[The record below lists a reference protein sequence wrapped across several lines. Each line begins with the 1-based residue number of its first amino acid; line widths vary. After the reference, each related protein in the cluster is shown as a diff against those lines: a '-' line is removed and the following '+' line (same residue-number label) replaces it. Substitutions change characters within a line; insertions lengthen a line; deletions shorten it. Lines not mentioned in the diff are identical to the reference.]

1 LECNPSSFPSFASV
15 KNSNF
20 PRKRSQTFAQYISEQ
35 KQLYKTTPMKGVW
48 LLRSREMGF
57 TIALLVL
64 WYSAT
69 WLRAE
74 LRKETASNSTN
85 PIAQADYD
93 FEHPLALPGN
103 IANGGGSKPDVQEGR
118 PPSKQRQS
126 AGPRQSRTA
135 QGSREPNDRGGVSNG
150 GRSTALLPPANVFD
164 PAKDTK
170 IELGNDPQIAVG
182 QNFIIATE
190 AHTIVF
196 YDKKTGQPLPTP
208 PQPLTLGQSCNKPEA
223 GIRMEEFFA
232 PFFAPF
238 LNDSSGKP
246 DRSRPNPQDINR
258 HLEKPDLNCG
268 VCDLT
273 SLLVCDP
280 DNPTSKGCINEAYD
294 TRALY
299 DPEHKQFW
307 ILSHLRNPIY
317 NSGEQKQDH
326 IVVPECTNLHQRF
339 VAVAVSKDDN
349 PLHGFHE
356 FVVSHAVGDWP
367 TVGLHGQFLLIGAA
381 THKKVLLFDVEKLRK
396 GNSNQGAL
404 SFGNIPESAFD
415 SDQIWPVVQ
424 HDKRNGKPFIPTL
437 PPGKG
442 DQPAPTFLLGVGGS
456 KITIYAFDPPLLF
469 DQPGNGFISPRLMSA
484 SIELDGDIDTLDVRN
499 NPVYRN
505 GFIYLTG
512 QHCLSGEGRS
522 CNHEIR
528 VIRIPVFRTQIGG
541 VDSILGS
548 NKKDLGFED
557 ITFGGDDSSF
567 NNLSSYEVPAIE
579 VSKNNAAVVVYG
591 RNELNPITAVNP
603 PGAYYAALYQ
613 DRRGLLTDGL
623 LQQAACTGS
632 AKPACMHPGADA
644 SGLDLPGI
652 AVDPA
657 DDTTVWMAH
666 GFVDSTGQYRMII
679 GRVKP

>member
-1 LECNPSSFPSFASV
+1 MRI
-15 KNSNF
+15 
-20 PRKRSQTFAQYISEQ
+20 RKMVFN
-35 KQLYKTTPMKGVW
+35 
-48 LLRSREMGF
+48 F

-64 WYSAT
+64 GDSAT
-69 WLRAE
+69 WVSAKP
-74 LRKETASNSTN
+74 RKEAASNSGK

-93 FEHPLALPGN
+93 FEHPLALPAN
-103 IANGGGSKPDVQEGR
+103 IANVGGSEPDFEAGR
-118 PPSKQRQS
+118 PPSRRRQS
-126 AGPRQSRTA
+126 TRPRESRTA
-135 QGSREPNDRGGVSNG
+135 EGSREPNDHGSAGG
-150 GRSTALLPPANVFD
+150 GRPQTVSPPPADAFD
-164 PAKDTK
+164 PVKDTK

-182 QNFIIATE
+182 ENFIIATE

-196 YDKKTGQPLPTP
+196 YDKKTGKPLPMP
-208 PQPLTLGQSCNKPEA
+208 PQPLTLGQSYNKPEA

-258 HLEKPDLNCG
+258 HLEKPDLSCG
-268 VCDLT
+268 VCDLA

-280 DNPTSKGCINEAYD
+280 NNPTSKGCVNEAYD

-299 DPEHKQFW
+299 DPIHRRFW
-307 ILSHLRNPIY
+307 IVSHLRNPIY
-317 NSGEQKQDH
+317 NSGDPSKH

-339 VAVAVSKDDN
+339 VAVAVSKDEN
-349 PLHGFHE
+349 PLDGFNE

-367 TVGLHGQFLLIGAA
+367 TVALHGPFLLIGAA
-381 THKKVLLFDVEKLRK
+381 TNNKALLFDAKKLRD
-396 GNSNQGAL
+396 GNPNQGAI
-404 SFGNIPESAFD
+404 SFGNIPESGFD

-424 HDKRNGKPFIPTL
+424 HDKRGGKPFIPTL
-437 PPGKG
+437 PPGKS
-442 DQPAPTFLLGVGGS
+442 DERVPTFLVGVGGS
-456 KITIYAFDPPLLF
+456 KITIYAFDPPPLF
-469 DQPGNGFISPRLMSA
+469 DQPGTGFITPRLMST
-484 SIELDGDIDTLDVRN
+484 SIELDHDFADVRN

-505 GFIYLTG
+505 GFIYVIG
-512 QHCLSGEGRS
+512 QDCVSGEGRA
-522 CNHEIR
+522 CNHELR
-528 VIRIPVFRTQIGG
+528 AIRIPVFRTQIGG
-541 VDSILGS
+541 LESVLAS

-557 ITFGGDDSSF
+557 LTFGGNDPRF
-567 NNLSSYEVPAIE
+567 NTLPSYEVPAID
-579 VSKNNAAVVVYG
+579 VNKNDAAIVVYG
-591 RNELNPITAVNP
+591 RNELNPVTAVNP

-644 SGLDLPGI
+644 SHLDLPGI

-666 GFVDSTGQYRMII
+666 GFVDPNSLQYRVVI